1 MMSMIANTMKM
12 NAMTNT
18 MIDNNELDDDISANE
33 PAVCPRTATAHR
45 SVPSLLEQPEPPL
58 APPLARG
65 TDMPTLVLA
74 LLLLRVVAL
83 QMLIYLVRH
92 DCRRDLMIH
101 IIIIDHQTV
110 IYQSL

>member
-1 MMSMIANTMKM
+1 
-12 NAMTNT
+12 
-18 MIDNNELDDDISANE
+18 
-33 PAVCPRTATAHR
+33 
-45 SVPSLLEQPEPPL
+45 
-58 APPLARG
+58 
-65 TDMPTLVLA
+65 MPTLVLA